1 MAEFVEEDPPGAPE
15 WIVTF
20 SDMVSLLVTF
30 FVLLLTFSSTATK
43 EVPNSDTK
51 SPFGLFESTA
61 SAVAARQIELMT
73 RDQTDYHAGSVAPHA
88 RPPEDL
94 LQSVVE
100 MGRKPKDGELGFDVL
115 SGSASWRIR
124 FADGAA
130 FARGSAVPNEQLAA
144 ALSSMAEALAH
155 YDVEVVVEACA
166 DEPFTADE
174 TFADEPAQAL
184 ARAAAAGELLAKAGL
199 RPERLGCSTHTLR
212 RSADGKVERILNRR
226 FELRVLPRGKA

>member
-1 MAEFVEEDPPGAPE
+1 MTEFVEEDPPGAPE

-61 SAVAARQIELMT
+61 SSVAARQIELMT
-73 RDQTDYHAGSVAPHA
+73 RDQTDYHAGSLAPHA

-94 LQSVVE
+94 LQSVVD

-115 SGSASWRIR
+115 SGSASWRVK
-124 FADGAA
+124 FDDGAG
-130 FARGSAVPNEQLAA
+130 FARGSSEPNDALVA
-144 ALSSMAEALAH
+144 ALRSMAEALVH
-155 YDVEVVVEACA
+155 YDMEVVIEGCA
-166 DEPFTADE
+166 DESFRADE
-174 TFADEPAQAL
+174 AFGDESALAL
-184 ARAAAAGELLAKAGL
+184 ARAVAAGDILAQAGM
-199 RPERLGCSTHTLR
+199 RPERLGCSTHALR
-212 RSADGKVERILNRR
+212 RAADGKVERVVNRR
-226 FELRVLPRGKA
+226 FELRLLPRGKA

>member
-43 EVPNSDTK
+43 EVPNSDSK

-61 SAVAARQIELMT
+61 SSVAARQIELMT
-73 RDQTDYHAGSVAPHA
+73 RDQTDYHGGSVSPHS

-94 LQSVVE
+94 MQSVVD
-100 MGRKPKDGELGFDVL
+100 MGRKPREGELGFDVL
-115 SGSASWRIR
+115 SGSASWRIQ
-124 FADGAA
+124 FKDGAG
-130 FARGSAVPNEQLAA
+130 FKRGSAEPNEALVA
-144 ALSSMAEALAH
+144 ALVSMAETLAH
-155 YDVEVVVEACA
+155 YDVEIVVEGCA
-166 DEPFTADE
+166 DESFRADE
-174 TFADEPAQAL
+174 AYGDEAALAL
-184 ARAAAAGELLAKAGL
+184 ARATSAGDVLAKAGL